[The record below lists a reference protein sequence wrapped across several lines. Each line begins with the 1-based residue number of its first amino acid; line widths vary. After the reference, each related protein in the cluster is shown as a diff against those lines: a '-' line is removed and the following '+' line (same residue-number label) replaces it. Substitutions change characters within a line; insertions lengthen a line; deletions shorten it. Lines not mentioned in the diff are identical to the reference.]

1 MSETVVINHA
11 SQLSDHAYHHL
22 RDLLVRVEI
31 APGTALSED
40 ELSAR
45 LSFGLTP
52 IRTAIK
58 RLAFERLVS
67 IFPRRGTF
75 AADINIGDEL
85 WLTEIRQEI
94 EGLAA
99 QLASERATDDER
111 SSLLELART
120 IQTASTNA
128 EVTDLDAQFHR
139 NIFRMARNPF
149 LEPTAHLY
157 FNLSLR
163 IWYYC
168 NQNFTISE
176 SRGRDQIA
184 VAHAIWQRDG
194 GAARLAT
201 RAHLSNASAAIR
213 TMLHAHIG
221 S

>member
-1 MSETVVINHA
+1 MSEATISHA
-11 SQLSDHAYHHL
+11 NQLGEHAYHNL

-31 APGTALSED
+31 APGATLSED
-40 ELSAR
+40 ELSAK
-45 LSFGLTP
+45 LGFGLTP
-52 IRTAIK
+52 IRTAIR

-75 AADINIGDEL
+75 AAEINIGDEL
-85 WLTEIRQEI
+85 WLTEIRQEL

-111 SSLLELART
+111 ASLVELANM
-120 IQTASTNA
+120 IQAASTNA

-139 NIFRMARNPF
+139 RIFRMARNPF

-194 GAARLAT
+194 SAARLAT
-201 RAHLSNASAAIR
+201 RTHLSNASAAIR
-213 TMLHAHIG
+213 AMLHARIG
-221 S
+221 P